1 MEEAW
6 KKFKK
11 DFNITKASKRVL
23 LDWGVPDMYYSQMR
37 ATMNRNTT
45 CKEISPYAQE
55 LFRDKREAFQAPT
68 GSICFRPFKTEPTTA
83 PHRLG
88 NWSS

>member
-11 DFNITKASKRVL
+11 DFNVTKASKRVL
-23 LDWGVPDMYYSQMR
+23 LDWGVPNTYYTQMR

-45 CKEISPYAQE
+45 CEEISPNA
-55 LFRDKREAFQAPT
+55 
-68 GSICFRPFKTEPTTA
+68 
-83 PHRLG
+83 
-88 NWSS
+88 